1 VDWLENIVICV
12 DIFSS
17 YVKQYIVLFEL
28 VRFSF
33 SRLSCVDVGL
43 CVLVDIG
50 LKWVLLKASKTR
62 RGGQRR
68 GRINVR
74 VVRLV

>member
-50 LKWVLLKASKTR
+50 LK
-62 RGGQRR
+62 
-68 GRINVR
+68 
-74 VVRLV
+74 